1 MVVLIFAVN
10 DLLPGCHLQLRSSA
24 RAAGLEADV
33 LGGGRIEHHP
43 EQGYCSV
50 YGYSV
55 AFGPA
60 AHEVSAALIRRAYP
74 LYDPAMVTV
83 SYEGY

>member
-1 MVVLIFAVN
+1 M
-10 DLLPGCHLQLRSSA
+10 
-24 RAAGLEADV
+24 AAGLKADV
-33 LGGGRIEHHP
+33 LGGGRISHQP
-43 EQGYCSV
+43 NRRSCDI
-50 YGYSV
+50 YGYSA

-60 AHEVSAALIRRAYP
+60 AHEVSASLFRRAFP